1 MVYRIVAEQ
10 CPSCGACELD
20 CPNSAI
26 SMDRFTYVIDP
37 TKCTECKGFHDSPH
51 CASVCPVP
59 KTGACN
65 SSASLIFDRVGSS
78 LTLTLTQHYRL
89 QLGSGWGG
97 FSGKKIDHQTGTT
110 VISLPKPH

>member
-10 CPSCGACELD
+10 CTSCGACELD

-37 TKCTECKGFHDSPH
+37 TKCTECKGFHDQPH

-59 KTGACN
+59 NTCVPATAGQAGA
-65 SSASLIFDRVGSS
+65 SPAGV
-78 LTLTLTQHYRL
+78 
-89 QLGSGWGG
+89 
-97 FSGKKIDHQTGTT
+97 
-110 VISLPKPH
+110 